1 MTRPAMGFA
10 ASQDVSSF
18 RPRSF
23 GVFPARSGTSCY
35 PAWGVKGARV
45 QQVNQQTKTYTVSVT
60 ASLLGSSR
68 RELPHVVPPINLEN
82 TNLEQRSYGW
92 ISGACASP
100 AKNDRYLVE
109 FVAKREFR
117 IIAYVDRFARVFTT
131 NEPLTAPPARTPD
144 LDFADFSGRK
154 TQLEQRGC
162 IRVQAVDGGV
172 REVAQ
177 YVCVRGR
184 YTFSDSWFDF
194 GPYGVD
200 LSYDDALARAYFA
213 FVLRPA
219 LNGVEIPTRGIGF
232 VHDCLRNDHLLQG
245 LRDIGDR
252 VRRVSAD
259 PVVRPP
265 ALARCLVRWLED
277 AGLHALTAPVVPDD
291 ALRLVRTA
299 RYANT
304 FYVIRENTE
313 TPIEPCTIW
322 AIEGALNRFLLLE
335 EAFGEQ
341 ASLASDADC
350 IRWDAY
356 LLEKAGSQPL
366 SLDLPG
372 SVSAGTVGGEWEVR
386 CRIAA
391 AIERLKLPLRVEVA
405 FRGDVEEGA
414 IAFALTV
421 PDASLMP
428 QLRMPDVSEGTEG
441 VAVLLAE
448 RDAQARRYAMRFALV
463 LAAAAFDVS
472 SSVQRVD
479 VAAQPLSCVAT
490 AIRQNE
496 DSERS
501 ESVPNGEFPPID
513 TNPVYFQVTL
523 TRDNYNDF
531 GGFRTALE
539 GDPLALFMSCD
550 ALFDLPDADPFVLVD
565 SLKSAR
571 LRRALPETEEVPLS
585 ETVSSAL
592 GVDRARDL
600 RIVADGR
607 RRHLGEVLA
616 ERIRGMETATEAI
629 RVVREEQEVAEG
641 NGDDS
646 AVAACTRLMAALAEG
661 SLDTSDQN
669 AVVSCFIGEDR
680 CLAALA
686 RARTLAQTDPQE
698 AVGVL
703 MDAVAEAAALDGFVD
718 GATTVY
724 RSFDSYASRVLYE
737 RARQTAR
744 QSRDTGHES
753 PVLGA
758 SASTLEARAAA
769 DAGKQVLLA
778 SDSFYLCHLEIVS
791 LFERSFNHIDDAL
804 RYGQRAVELAPATAA
819 GYRQLGRAYMLVGDM
834 ENAIAVLGSCLRV
847 ATQQSDIAIAY
858 YQLAYALWKAG
869 KHQAGAACYLKS
881 VMVSPVVA
889 LQAMTELKGL
899 VDEQGIEPI
908 DRDAVDGE
916 LEAAGVVVAPT
927 DAVIEILGNGAA
939 AAADAGLFPVAHN
952 LLSLRLRYRPDDAL
966 ASVLRSLEDS

>member
-1 MTRPAMGFA
+1 M
-10 ASQDVSSF
+10 
-18 RPRSF
+18 
-23 GVFPARSGTSCY
+23 
-35 PAWGVKGARV
+35 
-45 QQVNQQTKTYTVSVT
+45 QQVDQRAKTYTVSVR

-68 RELPHVVPPINLEN
+68 RILPDAVPPTSLEKP
-82 TNLEQRSYGW
+82 TSSRSYGW
-92 ISGACASP
+92 ISGACVSP
-100 AKNDRYLVE
+100 TKNDRYLVE

-131 NEPLTAPPARTPD
+131 DEPLAFPPARMPD
-144 LDFADFSGRK
+144 LDFAYLSDQK
-154 TQLEQRGC
+154 TQSEQRGYV
-162 IRVQAVDGGV
+162 RVQAAGGSM

-177 YVCVRGR
+177 YVCTRGR
-184 YTFSDSWFDF
+184 YGFLDSWFDF
-194 GPYGVD
+194 GPYGAD

-213 FVLRPA
+213 FVLRPE
-219 LNGVEIPTRGIGF
+219 LSGVETPTRGIGF
-232 VHDCLRNDHLLQG
+232 IHDCLRHEHLLQG
-245 LRDIGDR
+245 LRSIGDA
-252 VRRVSAD
+252 VRRVEAD
-259 PVVRPP
+259 PVVNPP

-277 AGLHALTAPVVPDD
+277 AGLHTLAAPAVPDD

-304 FYVIRENTE
+304 FYVLRENTE
-313 TPIEPCTIW
+313 ASLEPRAIW
-322 AIEGALNRFLLLE
+322 ALEGALNRFLLLE
-335 EAFGEQ
+335 EAFGER
-341 ASLASDADC
+341 ASVASDADC

-356 LLEKAGSQPL
+356 LMERAGAQTL
-366 SLDLPG
+366 SFDPPG
-372 SVSAGTVGGEWEVR
+372 TAPTGIAGGEWEVR
-386 CRIAA
+386 SRIAA
-391 AIERLKLPLRVEVA
+391 TIERLRLPLRVEVV
-405 FRGDVEEGA
+405 FREDVEEGLV
-414 IAFALTV
+414 AFALTV

-428 QLRMPDVSEGTEG
+428 QLCVPDVSRETEWAT
-441 VAVLLAE
+441 VSSAE
-448 RDAQARRYAMRFALV
+448 SDAQARRYAMRLALV
-463 LAAAAFDVS
+463 LATAALNVS
-472 SSVQRVD
+472 PSVQRVD
-479 VAAQPLSCVAT
+479 VSARPLGHASKAE
-490 AIRQNE
+490 IQKENNE
-496 DSERS
+496 VVEGMS
-501 ESVPNGEFPPID
+501 NGEFPPTG
-513 TNPVYFQVTL
+513 TNPAYFQVTL
-523 TRDNYNDF
+523 TRRDYEVF
-531 GGFRTALE
+531 GGFRAALE
-539 GDPLALFMSCD
+539 GDPGALLVSCG
-550 ALFDLPDADPFVLVD
+550 ALFDLPDADPFVLIN
-565 SLKSAR
+565 A
-571 LRRALPETEEVPLS
+571 LRSTKIRQALPETEDALLTEAAS
-585 ETVSSAL
+585 AAL
-592 GVDRARDL
+592 GVDQARSL
-600 RIVADGR
+600 RIVADGH
-607 RRHLGEVLA
+607 RRHLGEILA
-616 ERIRGMETATEAI
+616 ERIRGVETATEAI
-629 RVVREEQEVAEG
+629 RVVREEQEVAQG
-641 NGDDS
+641 SMDDS
-646 AVAACTRLMAALAEG
+646 ATAAYTRLMAALAEG
-661 SLDTSDQN
+661 SLDMGDQN

-680 CLAALA
+680 CLAALI

-737 RARQTAR
+737 RARQEVR
-744 QSRDTGHES
+744 QNRHAD
-753 PVLGA
+753 LGSSSLVS

-869 KHQAGAACYLKS
+869 KPQVGAACYLKS

-908 DRDAVDGE
+908 DRSTVDSE
-916 LEAAGVVVAPT
+916 LEAAGVVIAPT
-927 DAVIEILGNGAA
+927 DTMVEMLGNGAA
-939 AAADAGLFPVAHN
+939 AAVDAGLFPVAHN